1 MTTIS
6 SAPVPGSGQRARVA
20 TDAAR
25 WFHSGAAALLL
36 VLTFIGFQ
44 QFFLRLRAFPD
55 RELTPD
61 IRTLVIAHGV
71 CMTVWMLLLVVQPLL
86 VATGRRR
93 LHMRLGVLGA
103 LLAAVVVVQGYQ
115 IGVESFRATPPEAVN
130 FNLTPPQFLAV
141 PFTSITLFAGFVGVG
156 LARRRQRRA
165 RRAAVA
171 RRRQRE
177 VHRSLIL
184 LGTLAAS
191 SASIAR
197 IDALNQLY
205 AGTVWDRL
213 FGPFFTTLLV
223 GALFLVVKAWVTRS
237 LERSYVVGFAVLTLG
252 FAACLP
258 LARSA
263 VWANVAESLRG

>member
-156 LARRRQRRA
+156 K
-165 RRAAVA
+165 A